1 MDYIRNKITPMNY
14 SIIGTGF
21 IMPRHAEAI
30 YYTKGK
36 IVDIV
41 NTAHGE
47 NSWKRVVKNPK
58 TDCIVILTP
67 NDLHFEMALEAAK
80 NKKIVLCE
88 KPLTINS
95 KKAEILSQ
103 YPNIFTVLQLRHHP
117 KVKKLKQE
125 IKKDKE
131 YKIKMDISVHRDAWY
146 YKIWKG
152 QTKRSGGVLFNL
164 GIHYFD
170 LLTHLFGKPTEA
182 RTLTLNDKTGT
193 GIIKGKNYTCNWKV
207 STDETKEKQR
217 RIFKINNKSL
227 NLSSKD
233 NLSYENLHRH
243 VYEDLLKGRG
253 TTPKEALKSI
263 KLIERLY
270 KSK

>member
-1 MDYIRNKITPMNY
+1 MNY

-36 IVDIV
+36 IVDIIDII
-41 NTAHGE
+41 NIAHGE
-47 NSWKRVVKNPK
+47 NSWKRAVRNPK

-67 NDLHFEMALEAAK
+67 NDLHFKIALEAAK

-88 KPLTINS
+88 KPLTLDS
-95 KKAEILSQ
+95 KEAEILSQ
-103 YPNIFTVLQLRHHP
+103 YPNIFTVLQARYHP
-117 KVKKLKQE
+117 KIKKLKQE

-131 YKIKMDISVHRDAWY
+131 YKIKIDISVYRDKQY

-152 QTKRSGGVLFNL
+152 QIKRSGGILFNL

-170 LLTHLFGKPTEA
+170 ILLYLFGKPTETKA
-182 RTLTLNDKTGT
+182 LTLNDKAGT
-193 GIIKGKNYTCNWKV
+193 GIIKGKNYICNWKM
-207 STDETKEKQR
+207 STDETKGKQR

-243 VYEDLLKGRG
+243 VYKDLLKGKG
-253 TTPKEALKSI
+253 ATPKEALKSI
-263 KLIERLY
+263 KLIEQLY
-270 KSK
+270 ESIKK

>member
-1 MDYIRNKITPMNY
+1 MDYIKNKITPMNY

-41 NTAHGE
+41 NTAHGQ
-47 NSWKRVVKNPK
+47 NTWRKAVKNPK
-58 TDCIVILTP
+58 TDCVVILTP
-67 NDLHFEMALEAAK
+67 NDLHFEIALEAAK

-88 KPLTINS
+88 KPLTIDS
-95 KKAEILSQ
+95 KKAEILSK

-170 LLTHLFGKPTEA
+170 LLIHLFGKPIEVK
-182 RTLTLNDKTGT
+182 TLTLNDKTGT

-253 TTPKEALKSI
+253 TNPQEALKSI
-263 KLIERLY
+263 KLIEQLY

>member
-1 MDYIRNKITPMNY
+1 MNY

-36 IVDIV
+36 IIDIV
-41 NTAHGE
+41 NTAHGQ
-47 NSWKRVVKNPK
+47 NTWKKIIKNPK

-67 NDLHFEMALEAAK
+67 NDLHFKMALKAAQ

-88 KPLTINS
+88 KPLCIDS
-95 KKAEILSQ
+95 KQAEILSK
-103 YPNIFTVLQLRHHP
+103 YKNIFVVLQLRYHP
-117 KVKKLKQE
+117 KVKKLKKE
-125 IKKDKE
+125 IKKDRK
-131 YKIKMDISVHRDAWY
+131 YKIEMDISVHRDKWY

-170 LLTHLFGKPTEA
+170 LLLYLFGQPQEIK
-182 RTLTLNDKTGT
+182 TLSLNDETGT
-193 GIIKGKNYTCNWKV
+193 GLIKGKNYICNWKV
-207 STDETKEKQR
+207 STDEPKNSQR
-217 RIFKINNKSL
+217 RVFKINGKNYNFSA
-227 NLSSKD
+227 KD

-243 VYEDLLKGRG
+243 VYEDLLKNKGI
-253 TTPKEALKSI
+253 TPKQSLKSI
-263 KLIERLY
+263 KLIEKLY
-270 KSK
+270 ESLES